1 MKNSILAKLPAAAVV
16 TLALGIGV
24 ATAVVTVAEALLLR
38 PLPVANE
45 RQLAVLYG
53 TTPDGRFPNVPLTMA
68 ELTEFQQQSRAL
80 NQVAYHTFRG
90 AATETFR
97 AGVQALQIRVALVS
111 GNWFEVLGAQPALG
125 RTFRPEDDSRGSVP
139 VLVLSQRAWR
149 QYFAGDSSV
158 IGRQI
163 TLATTG
169 RSLEIAGVMPPG
181 LEYPRGT
188 EAWTPLTAYSIA
200 NGSYELH
207 SNELDILGRLN
218 PEATQEQARA
228 ELTGFFSRL
237 AAPGWRTEARGMVHG
252 FREIVLGDV
261 RPAMRIVL
269 LAAAMLLLI
278 ACVNVT
284 NLLLIRTID
293 GTRAVLIRVALGASR
308 LRIVRQQLAASGLL
322 AIVSGIAGTIVATL
336 AVRAFVAFAPRGLP
350 RLDTISINDYA
361 LASAVGITILTLLV
375 SGIAPALLASR
386 VNAGDALR
394 SGTKQTIGRRLRFVG
409 EALVAAQVALAVVA
423 LSAGALVTRS
433 FINLQRTDLKFDAEQ
448 LVAVELALP
457 QDRLA
462 DKVRYRDLLSRFQ
475 ERLTSMPGVRSATPV
490 LSVPFVGGGG
500 GIDGRVGTPGQGA
513 DERLRNPIVN
523 MDIVAPGYFS
533 TIGTPMI
540 QGRQFTDADREG
552 GLGVVIVSASTA
564 SALWPGENPLGRQ
577 VEMGRDLLFTV
588 VGVVPDTRYRDLK
601 TDRPSVYFP
610 LAQSF
615 FPVAPAKLLVR
626 TEGAVSASLIRQAV
640 SEIDPGVTVAG
651 VATLAEHLEGP
662 SAQPRLNSMILGA
675 FAVTAL
681 MLAAIGLFSV
691 MSTMVRR
698 RRHEIGIRMALG
710 ATSREVGG
718 MLVARGVLI
727 AAIGMFTGIAA
738 ARATS
743 TLMSGLLYEIEASDI
758 LTTAGVALIVLMVAI
773 IASMVPARIGSR
785 VDPVVALRA
794 ES

>member
-97 AGVQALQIRVALVS
+97 AGDQALQIRVALVS

-188 EAWTPLTAYSIA
+188 EAWTQLTAYSIA

-336 AVRAFVAFAPRGLP
+336 AVKAFVAFAPRGLP

-375 SGIAPALLASR
+375 SGLAPALLASR
-386 VNAGDALR
+386 VNGGDALR

-433 FINLQRTDLKFDAEQ
+433 FINLQRTDLRFDAEQ

-500 GIDGRVGTPGQGA
+500 GIDGRVGTPGQVA

-552 GLGVVIVSASTA
+552 GIGVVIVSASTA
-564 SALWPGENPLGRQ
+564 SALWPGQNPLGQQ
-577 VEMGRDLLFTV
+577 VEMGRDRLFTV

-615 FPVAPAKLLVR
+615 FPVAPSKLLVR

-640 SEIDPGVTVAG
+640 AEIDPDVTVAG
-651 VATLAEHLEGP
+651 VAALAEHLEGP

-718 MLVARGVLI
+718 MLVARGVVI
-727 AAIGMFTGIAA
+727 ATIGMFTGIAA

-773 IASMVPARIGSR
+773 IASIVPARIGSR